1 FNNGNYTLTD
11 LWTSYTIDLSQFSN
25 FSSANLETVN
35 SPFTISDLY
44 GESGGS
50 APTDSTIEIRNI
62 AWLE

>member
-1 FNNGNYTLTD
+1 
-11 LWTSYTIDLSQFSN
+11 
-25 FSSANLETVN
+25 VN